1 MYYRKGIQSCSDLNV
16 AELNIFFIHSF
27 ACLITYESKIQM
39 YEIVRRNLFNRCK
52 ATKVMYCFSIINQ

>member
-16 AELNIFFIHSF
+16 AELTIFFIHSF
-27 ACLITYESKIQM
+27 ACLIRYESKIQM

-52 ATKVMYCFSIINQ
+52 ATKVMHCFSIINQ